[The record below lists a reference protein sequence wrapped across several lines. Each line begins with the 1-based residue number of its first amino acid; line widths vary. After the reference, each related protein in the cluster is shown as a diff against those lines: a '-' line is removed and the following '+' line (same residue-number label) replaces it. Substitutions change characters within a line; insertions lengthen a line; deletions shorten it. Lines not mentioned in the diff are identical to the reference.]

1 MNFGS
6 RSGILDE
13 DDNFIDA
20 DNREDTVHFEGNS
33 FSQVE
38 FFERTAFQ
46 KTQSAPPL
54 Q

>member
-1 MNFGS
+1 MGFGS

-13 DDNFIDA
+13 DDNFVDT
-20 DNREDTVHFEGNS
+20 DNKEDTVNFEGNS

-38 FFERTAFQ
+38 FFERTALL
-46 KTQSAPPL
+46 KKRSAPL